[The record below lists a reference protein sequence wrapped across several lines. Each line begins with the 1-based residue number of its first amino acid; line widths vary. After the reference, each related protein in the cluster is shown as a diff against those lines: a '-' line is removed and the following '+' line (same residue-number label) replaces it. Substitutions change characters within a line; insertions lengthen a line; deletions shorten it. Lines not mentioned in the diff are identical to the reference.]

1 MILNKLKVSAVSY
14 TNSKPFVFGLMHSD
28 ISNQIEL
35 SLDIPSVCALK
46 LIDNQVDIGLVP
58 VAALLQIP
66 NYEIVSD
73 YCIGANGAVDS
84 VFIFSNK
91 PILEIKTIKLD
102 SQSRT
107 SNLLARVLLKN
118 YWKSTPELVDHDNSD
133 AFVQIGDRTFGKKD
147 HFLHHYDLSEAW
159 FNFTNL
165 PFAFAVWAS
174 NKPIPEDFKK
184 DFNAAL
190 KFGLDQREHVLKDL
204 KSVVNF
210 DLSDY
215 LMNKVDFNLNK
226 GKILAIKKF
235 HELIKEL

>member
-1 MILNKLKVSAVSY
+1 MNKLKVSAVSY

-28 ISNQIEL
+28 ILDKIEL

-46 LIDNQVDIGLVP
+46 LIENQVDIGLVP

-66 NYEIVSD
+66 NYHIISD

-91 PILEIKTIKLD
+91 PISEIKTLKLD

-107 SNLLARVLLKN
+107 SNNLARVLIKN
-118 YWKSTPELVDHDNSD
+118 YWKCTPVFVEHENAD

-147 HFLHHYDLSEAW
+147 QFLFHYDLSEEW
-159 FNFTNL
+159 FKFTGL

-174 NKPIPEDFKK
+174 NKPISESFK
-184 DFNAAL
+184 DEFNAAL
-190 KFGLDQREHVLKDL
+190 KFGLEQRDRVLNDL
-204 KSVVNF
+204 KSVDNF

-215 LMNKVDFNLNK
+215 LMNKIDFNLNEDK
-226 GKILAIKKF
+226 LKAIKKF
-235 HELIKEL
+235 HELIRDL

>member
-14 TNSKPFVFGLMHSD
+14 TNSKPFVFGLLHSD
-28 ISNQIEL
+28 ILDKIEL

-46 LIDNQVDIGLVP
+46 LIENQVDIGLVP

-66 NYEIVSD
+66 NYHIISD

-91 PILEIKTIKLD
+91 PISEIKTLKLD

-107 SNLLARVLLKN
+107 SNNLARVLIKN
-118 YWKSTPELVDHDNSD
+118 YWKCTPEFVEHENAD

-147 HFLHHYDLSEAW
+147 QFLFHYDLSEEW
-159 FNFTNL
+159 FKFTGL
-165 PFAFAVWAS
+165 PFAFAVWAA
-174 NKPIPEDFKK
+174 NKPISEIFK
-184 DFNAAL
+184 DEFNAAL
-190 KFGLDQREHVLKDL
+190 KFGLEQRDRVLNDL
-204 KSVVNF
+204 KSVDNF

-215 LMNKVDFNLNK
+215 LMNKIDFNLNEDK
-226 GKILAIKKF
+226 LKAIKKF
-235 HELIKEL
+235 HDLIRDL